1 VGKDMSFLIASFLQ
15 LFGTG
20 SDWLSFFV
28 YIILSLALLL
38 GIGYLVYQVIR
49 SFVRNA
55 VREEM
60 AKQQESPEKNK
71 S

>member
-1 VGKDMSFLIASFLQ
+1 MRFLIVSFLQ

-38 GIGYLVYQVIR
+38 GVGYLVYQVIR
-49 SFVRNA
+49 SFVRKA

-60 AKQQESPEKNK
+60 AKQQQDAPEKNK